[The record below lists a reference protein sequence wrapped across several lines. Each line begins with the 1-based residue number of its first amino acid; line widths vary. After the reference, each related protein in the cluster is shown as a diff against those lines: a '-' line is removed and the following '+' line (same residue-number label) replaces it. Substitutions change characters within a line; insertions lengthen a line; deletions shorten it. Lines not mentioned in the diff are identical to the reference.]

1 MKGLLEGYILKELIG
16 EGGFSEVYRG
26 ETVPGA
32 SGGSGGA
39 YESVAVKVVD
49 KEKLRPHDEESLR
62 REVSILTT
70 LRHPGILRLIS
81 HVEVGSFHF
90 LVSDIFFGGDL
101 FDRIVERGSYSED
114 EVRAVV
120 RQLLSILSYLHG
132 PEAQIVHRVSLS
144 SEQRSF
150 FFIH

>member
-1 MKGLLEGYILKELIG
+1 
-16 EGGFSEVYRG
+16 
-26 ETVPGA
+26 
-32 SGGSGGA
+32 
-39 YESVAVKVVD
+39 
-49 KEKLRPHDEESLR
+49 
-62 REVSILTT
+62 
-70 LRHPGILRLIS
+70 
-81 HVEVGSFHF
+81 VEVGSFHF